1 MTPSPQAGAGSIQ
14 HTKGEFKG
22 YKDLDIYYQCWLPEG
37 DARAVL
43 LVVHGWAEHSG
54 RYTNLVDYFVPKGYA
69 ICALDHRGHGRS
81 EGPRGYV
88 DRLPD
93 YLLDLKTFFDLVRSQ
108 HSDTKIFMVGH
119 SMGGTVA
126 TAYVIEHQHELAGL
140 LLSGASLTVGSGL
153 QSALIPLARILSVL
167 TPRMGVFVLDAADIS
182 QDKAVVDA
190 YVNDPLVYRG
200 KITCRFAAE
209 MLKTLRKLPSQ
220 MPEINLPILVMHG
233 TADRLGEPEGSR
245 LLYDR
250 AGSKDKTLKLYQG
263 FYHEIFNEP
272 GREQVLSDMESWL
285 AARL

>member
-1 MTPSPQAGAGSIQ
+1 MQ
-14 HTKGEFKG
+14 HTEGGFKG

-54 RYTNLVDYFVPKGYA
+54 RYMNLVDYFVPKGYA
-69 ICALDHRGHGRS
+69 ICALDHQGHGRS

-88 DRLPD
+88 DRFSD

-140 LLSGASLTVGSGL
+140 LLSGASLMVGSGL
-153 QSALIPLARILSVL
+153 PSALIPLARILSVL
-167 TPRMGVFVLDAADIS
+167 MPRMGVFVLNAADIS
-182 QDKAVVDA
+182 QDKAVVNA

>member
-1 MTPSPQAGAGSIQ
+1 MQ
-14 HTKGEFKG
+14 HTEGGFKG
-22 YKDLDIYYQCWLPEG
+22 YKGLDIYYQCWRPEG
-37 DARAVL
+37 DTRAVR

-88 DRLPD
+88 DRFPD

-140 LLSGASLTVGSGL
+140 LLSGASLMVGSGL
-153 QSALIPLARILSVL
+153 PSALIPLARILSVL
-167 TPRMGVFVLDAADIS
+167 MPRMGVFVLDAADIS

-209 MLKTLRKLPSQ
+209 MIKTLRRLPSQ

-233 TADRLGEPEGSR
+233 TADRLGDPEGSR

>member
-1 MTPSPQAGAGSIQ
+1 ME
-14 HTKGEFKG
+14 HTEGGFKG
-22 YKDLDIYYQCWLPEG
+22 YKGLNIYYQCWLPEG
-37 DARAVL
+37 NAKAVL

-54 RYTNLVDYFVPKGYA
+54 RYMNLVDYFVPRGYA

-88 DRLPD
+88 DRFSD

-108 HSDTKIFMVGH
+108 HGDTKIFMVGH
-119 SMGGTVA
+119 SMGGTIS

-140 LLSGASLTVGSGL
+140 LLSGASLMVGSGL
-153 QSALIPLARILSVL
+153 PSALIPLARILSVL
-167 TPRMGVFVLDAADIS
+167 MPRLGVFVLDATAIS
-182 QDKAVVDA
+182 RDRAVVDA

-209 MLKTLRKLPSQ
+209 MIKILRRLPSQ
-220 MPEINLPILVMHG
+220 MPDINLPLLVMHG
-233 TADRLGEPEGSR
+233 TADRLGDPEGSR

-250 AGSKDKTLKLYQG
+250 AGSEDKTLKLYQG

-272 GREQVLSDMESWL
+272 EHEQVLSDMEGWL

>member
-1 MTPSPQAGAGSIQ
+1 MQ
-14 HTKGEFKG
+14 HTEGGFKG

-37 DARAVL
+37 NAKAVL

-54 RYTNLVDYFVPKGYA
+54 RYMNLVDYFVPKGYA

-88 DRLPD
+88 DRFSD

-108 HSDTKIFMVGH
+108 HSDTKIFLVGH
-119 SMGGTVA
+119 SMGGGVA
-126 TAYVIEHQHELAGL
+126 TAYVIDHQHELAGL
-140 LLSGASLTVGSGL
+140 LLSGASLMVGSGL
-153 QSALIPLARILSVL
+153 TSALIPLARILSVL
-167 TPRMGVFVLDAADIS
+167 TPRMGVFVLDATDIS

-209 MLKTLRKLPSQ
+209 MLKTLRRLPSQ
-220 MPEINLPILVMHG
+220 MPEIKLPILVMHG
-233 TADRLGEPEGSR
+233 TDDRLGDPEGSR

-272 GREQVLSDMESWL
+272 DREQVLSDMEGWL

>member
-1 MTPSPQAGAGSIQ
+1 MQ
-14 HTKGEFKG
+14 HTEGGFKG

-88 DRLPD
+88 DRFSDNLH
-93 YLLDLKTFFDLVRSQ
+93 DLKTFFDLVRSQ

-140 LLSGASLTVGSGL
+140 LLSGASLMVGSGL
-153 QSALIPLARILSVL
+153 PSALIPLARILSVL
-167 TPRMGVFVLDAADIS
+167 MPRMGVFVLDATDIS

-209 MLKTLRKLPSQ
+209 MIKTLRRLPSQ

-233 TADRLGEPEGSR
+233 TADRLGDPEGSR

-272 GREQVLSDMESWL
+272 EHEQVLSDMESWL

>member
-1 MTPSPQAGAGSIQ
+1 MQ
-14 HTKGEFKG
+14 HTEGGFKG
-22 YKDLDIYYQCWLPEG
+22 YKDLNIYYQCWLPEG
-37 DARAVL
+37 KARAVL

-54 RYTNLVDYFVPKGYA
+54 RYMNLVDYFVPKGYA
-69 ICALDHRGHGRS
+69 ICALDYRGHGRS

-88 DRLPD
+88 DRFSDNLH
-93 YLLDLKTFFDLVRSQ
+93 DLKTFFDLVRSQ

-140 LLSGASLTVGSGL
+140 LLSGASLMVGSGL
-153 QSALIPLARILSVL
+153 PSALIPLARILSVL
-167 TPRMGVFVLDAADIS
+167 MPRMGVFVLDAADIS

-209 MLKTLRKLPSQ
+209 MLKTLRRLPSQ

-263 FYHEIFNEP
+263 FYHEVFNEP

>member
-1 MTPSPQAGAGSIQ
+1 MQ
-14 HTKGEFKG
+14 HTEGRFKG

-69 ICALDHRGHGRS
+69 ICALDHQGHGRS

-88 DRLPD
+88 DRFSD

-140 LLSGASLTVGSGL
+140 LLSGASLMVGSGL
-153 QSALIPLARILSVL
+153 PSALIPLARILSVL
-167 TPRMGVFVLDAADIS
+167 MPRMGVFVLNAADIS
-182 QDKAVVDA
+182 QDKAVVNA

-209 MLKTLRKLPSQ
+209 MLKTLRRLPSQ

-233 TADRLGEPEGSR
+233 TADRLGDPEGSR

-263 FYHEIFNEP
+263 FYHEVFNEP
-272 GREQVLSDMESWL
+272 EREQVLSDMEGWL

>member
-1 MTPSPQAGAGSIQ
+1 MQ
-14 HTKGEFKG
+14 HTEGRFKG

-88 DRLPD
+88 DRFSD

-140 LLSGASLTVGSGL
+140 LLSGASLMVGSGL
-153 QSALIPLARILSVL
+153 PSALIPLARILSVL
-167 TPRMGVFVLDAADIS
+167 MPRMGVFVLNAADIS
-182 QDKAVVDA
+182 QDKAVVNA

-209 MLKTLRKLPSQ
+209 MLKTLRRLPSQ

-233 TADRLGEPEGSR
+233 TADRLGDPEGSR

-272 GREQVLSDMESWL
+272 GREQVLSDMEGWL
-285 AARL
+285 SARL

>member
-1 MTPSPQAGAGSIQ
+1 MQ
-14 HTKGEFKG
+14 HTEGRFKG

-69 ICALDHRGHGRS
+69 ICALDYRGHGKS

-88 DRLPD
+88 DRFSD

-119 SMGGTVA
+119 SVGGTVA
-126 TAYVIEHQHELAGL
+126 TAYVIDHQHELAGL
-140 LLSGASLTVGSGL
+140 LLSGASLMMGSGL
-153 QSALIPLARILSVL
+153 PSALIPLARILSVL
-167 TPRMGVFVLDAADIS
+167 MPRMGVFVLDATDIS

-220 MPEINLPILVMHG
+220 MPEIKLPILVMHG

-272 GREQVLSDMESWL
+272 EREQVLSDMESWL

>member
-1 MTPSPQAGAGSIQ
+1 MQ
-14 HTKGEFKG
+14 HTEGGFKG

-88 DRLPD
+88 DRFSD
-93 YLLDLKTFFDLVRSQ
+93 YLLDFKTFFDLVRSQ

-126 TAYVIEHQHELAGL
+126 TAYVIEHQHELTGL
-140 LLSGASLTVGSGL
+140 LLSGASLMVGSGL
-153 QSALIPLARILSVL
+153 PSALIPLARILSVL
-167 TPRMGVFVLDAADIS
+167 MPRMGVFVLDAADIS
-182 QDKAVVDA
+182 QDKAVVNA

-209 MLKTLRKLPSQ
+209 MLKTLRRLPSQ

-272 GREQVLSDMESWL
+272 GREQVLSDMEGWL

>member
-1 MTPSPQAGAGSIQ
+1 
-14 HTKGEFKG
+14 
-22 YKDLDIYYQCWLPEG
+22 
-37 DARAVL
+37 
-43 LVVHGWAEHSG
+43 
-54 RYTNLVDYFVPKGYA
+54 
-69 ICALDHRGHGRS
+69 
-81 EGPRGYV
+81 
-88 DRLPD
+88 
-93 YLLDLKTFFDLVRSQ
+93 
-108 HSDTKIFMVGH
+108 
-119 SMGGTVA
+119 MGGTVA

-140 LLSGASLTVGSGL
+140 LLSGASLMVGSGL
-153 QSALIPLARILSVL
+153 PSALIPLARILSVL
-167 TPRMGVFVLDAADIS
+167 MPRMGVFVLDATDIS

-209 MLKTLRKLPSQ
+209 MLKTLRRLPSQ
-220 MPEINLPILVMHG
+220 MPEIKLPILVMHG

-272 GREQVLSDMESWL
+272 EREQVLSDMEGWL

>member
-1 MTPSPQAGAGSIQ
+1 MQ
-14 HTKGEFKG
+14 HTEGEFKG

-37 DARAVL
+37 DTRAVL

-88 DRLPD
+88 DRFPD

-140 LLSGASLTVGSGL
+140 LLSGASLMVGSGL
-153 QSALIPLARILSVL
+153 PSALIPLARILSVL
-167 TPRMGVFVLDAADIS
+167 MPRMGVFVLDAADIS

-209 MLKTLRKLPSQ
+209 MIKTLRRLPSQ

-245 LLYDR
+245 LLYDQ

>member
-1 MTPSPQAGAGSIQ
+1 MQ
-14 HTKGEFKG
+14 HTEGGFKG
-22 YKDLDIYYQCWLPEG
+22 YKGLNIYYQCWLPEG
-37 DARAVL
+37 KARAVL

-69 ICALDHRGHGRS
+69 ICALDHQGHGRS

-88 DRLPD
+88 DRFSD

-140 LLSGASLTVGSGL
+140 LLSGASLMVGSGL
-153 QSALIPLARILSVL
+153 PSALIPLARILSVL
-167 TPRMGVFVLDAADIS
+167 MPRMGVFVLNAADIS
-182 QDKAVVDA
+182 QDKAVVNA

-209 MLKTLRKLPSQ
+209 MLKTLRRLPSQ
-220 MPEINLPILVMHG
+220 MPEINLPILIMHG
-233 TADRLGEPEGSR
+233 TADRLGDPEGSR

-272 GREQVLSDMESWL
+272 EREQVLSDMEGWL

>member
-1 MTPSPQAGAGSIQ
+1 ME
-14 HTKGEFKG
+14 HTEGRFKG

-54 RYTNLVDYFVPKGYA
+54 RYVNLVDYFVPKGYA

-88 DRLPD
+88 DRFSDNLH
-93 YLLDLKTFFDLVRSQ
+93 DLKTFFDLVRSQ

-126 TAYVIEHQHELAGL
+126 TAYAIEHQHELAGL
-140 LLSGASLTVGSGL
+140 LLSGASLMVGSGL
-153 QSALIPLARILSVL
+153 PSALIPLARILSML
-167 TPRMGVFVLDAADIS
+167 MPRMGVFVLDATDIS

-220 MPEINLPILVMHG
+220 MPEIKLPILVMHG

-272 GREQVLSDMESWL
+272 EHEQVLSDMEGWL

>member
-1 MTPSPQAGAGSIQ
+1 ME
-14 HTKGEFKG
+14 HTEGGFKG

-54 RYTNLVDYFVPKGYA
+54 RYVNLVDYFVPKGYA

-88 DRLPD
+88 DRFSD

-140 LLSGASLTVGSGL
+140 LLSGASLMVGSGL
-153 QSALIPLARILSVL
+153 SSALIPLARILSVL
-167 TPRMGVFVLDAADIS
+167 MPRMGVFVLDATDIS

-220 MPEINLPILVMHG
+220 MPEIKLPILVMHG

-245 LLYDR
+245 LLHDR

-272 GREQVLSDMESWL
+272 EHEQVLSDMEGWL
-285 AARL
+285 SARL

>member
-1 MTPSPQAGAGSIQ
+1 ME
-14 HTKGEFKG
+14 HTEGGFKG
-22 YKDLDIYYQCWLPEG
+22 YKGLNIYYQCWLPEG
-37 DARAVL
+37 NAKAVL

-54 RYTNLVDYFVPKGYA
+54 RYMNLVDYFVPKGYA

-88 DRLPD
+88 DRFSD

-108 HSDTKIFMVGH
+108 HSDTKIFLVGH
-119 SMGGTVA
+119 SMGGGVA
-126 TAYVIEHQHELAGL
+126 TAYVIDHQHELAGL
-140 LLSGASLTVGSGL
+140 LLSGASLMVGSGL
-153 QSALIPLARILSVL
+153 TSALIPLARILSVL
-167 TPRMGVFVLDAADIS
+167 TPRMGVFVLDATDIS

-209 MLKTLRKLPSQ
+209 MLKTLRRLPSQ
-220 MPEINLPILVMHG
+220 MPEIKLPILVMHG
-233 TADRLGEPEGSR
+233 TDDRLGDPEGSR

-272 GREQVLSDMESWL
+272 DREQVLSDMEGWL

>member
-1 MTPSPQAGAGSIQ
+1 ME
-14 HTKGEFKG
+14 HTEGGFKG

-54 RYTNLVDYFVPKGYA
+54 RYVNLVDYFVPKGYA

-88 DRLPD
+88 DRFSD
-93 YLLDLKTFFDLVRSQ
+93 YLLDLKTFFDLIRSQ

-140 LLSGASLTVGSGL
+140 LLSGASLMVGPGL
-153 QSALIPLARILSVL
+153 PSALIPLARILSVL
-167 TPRMGVFVLDAADIS
+167 MPRMGVFVLDATDIS

-233 TADRLGEPEGSR
+233 TDDRLGDPEGSR

-272 GREQVLSDMESWL
+272 EREQVLSDMEGWL
-285 AARL
+285 AAQL

>member
-1 MTPSPQAGAGSIQ
+1 ME
-14 HTKGEFKG
+14 HTEGGFKG
-22 YKDLDIYYQCWLPEG
+22 YKDLDIYYQCWLPDG

-88 DRLPD
+88 DRFSD

-140 LLSGASLTVGSGL
+140 LLSGASLMVGSGL
-153 QSALIPLARILSVL
+153 PSALIPLARILSVL
-167 TPRMGVFVLDAADIS
+167 MPRMGVFVLNAADIS
-182 QDKAVVDA
+182 QDKAVVNA

-209 MLKTLRKLPSQ
+209 MIKTLRRLPSQ